1 MIKNLVF
8 DLGNVLVEFKPKDY
22 MDRLGFSTEDIDSL
36 FQIIF
41 KDTRWSEFDRGT
53 LKIEEYTSALKVEHP
68 EYKAQ
73 IEQMFSGN
81 WTANFLKPK
90 HESIQFLKKAASNY
104 RIYILSNVS
113 EYVLNY
119 VKTLGF
125 WDKVT
130 SGTYSYMIHCL
141 KPEPEIYKAFF
152 KDNNVIPEECLFLDD
167 LPQNIAASERAGMKG
182 IVFCDNL
189 EDVYQTLD
197 SDINL

>member
-1 MIKNLVF
+1 MTKNLVF

-22 MDRLGFSTEDIDSL
+22 MKRLGFSDETIEAL

-41 KDTRWSEFDRGT
+41 KDKRWGEFDRGT
-53 LKIEEYTSALKVEHP
+53 LKIEEYTAALTVEHP
-68 EYKAQ
+68 EYKHQ
-73 IEQMFSGN
+73 IEQMFSGD

-90 HESIQFLKKAASNY
+90 PESIKFLKSAASSY

-125 WDKVT
+125 WSYVT
-130 SGTYSYMIHCL
+130 GGTYSYMVHLL
-141 KPEPEIYKAFF
+141 KPEAEIYEAFF

-167 LPQNIAASERAGMKG
+167 LPQNIAASEKAGMKG
-182 IVFCDNL
+182 IVFCDNF
-189 EDVYQTLD
+189 EDVFKALHAD
-197 SDINL
+197 

>member
-1 MIKNLVF
+1 MTKNLVF

-22 MDRLGFSTEDIDSL
+22 MKRLGFPDETIEAL

-41 KDTRWSEFDRGT
+41 KDKRWGEFDCGT
-53 LKIEEYTSALKVEHP
+53 LKIEEYTAELTVEHP
-68 EYKAQ
+68 KYKHQ
-73 IEQMFSGN
+73 IEQMFSGD

-90 HESIQFLKKAASNY
+90 PESINFLKSAASSY

-125 WDKVT
+125 WNHVT
-130 SGTYSYMIHCL
+130 GGTYSYMVHLL
-141 KPEPEIYKAFF
+141 KPEAEIYEAFF

-167 LPQNIAASERAGMKG
+167 LPQNITASEKAGMKG
-182 IVFCDNL
+182 IVFCDNF
-189 EDVYQTLD
+189 EDVLKALHAD
-197 SDINL
+197 